1 MRLPKLVSIAFS
13 AMSTAARNYRDEAMI
28 RKVLT
33 ESKTIA
39 LVGASAKAERPAYK
53 VMQFLLSKGYK
64 VIPVNPG
71 LEGQELLGQPV
82 YGTLA
87 TIPDPIDMVDVFR
100 NAEAVPGIVE
110 EAISIGAK
118 SIWMQ
123 LGVINEDAAQTAE
136 AAGIQVVMDACPKI
150 ELPKLGIDGPVSE
163 L

>member
-1 MRLPKLVSIAFS
+1 MRLPKVLSIAFS
-13 AMSTAARNYRDEAMI
+13 AMSTAARNYRDEALM

-33 ESKTIA
+33 ETKTIA
-39 LVGASAKAERPAYK
+39 LVGASPKPERPAYH

-71 LEGQELLGQPV
+71 LEGQELLGQAV
-82 YGTLA
+82 YANLA
-87 TIPDPIDMVDVFR
+87 AIPDPIDMVDVFR

-118 SIWMQ
+118 TIWMQ

-150 ELPKLGIDGPVSE
+150 ELPKLGIDGPASE